1 MRHPASRFRI
11 GLHGKKSREG
21 LPNADFINPFL
32 SKEIAMR
39 TIIDYLKSISSVSTR
54 FRGRKASLAG
64 ALLLLGGAG
73 LCQAASVVTVTAQ
86 DLWNSQVIYTLET
99 NPIPSSG
106 CGDQTVTAPSVIEQT
121 TAAGT
126 VVYGFLFWDVNAQLH
141 SNPTVKFQPVCGEA
155 NRAIAVYWPTG
166 GGCAGCPP
174 PTVDSVVAYSLNDAK
189 IITGVTP
196 IVSASSG
203 WTSGS
208 SSVTPPSTI
217 EAAAELP
224 PYGKFKAWDV
234 LRAPDSTASSL
245 SLRAAGEVVVAFYGF
260 PDPDPC
266 QSLRNEIATAG
277 DSCVGDGLSPKAC
290 EAYLKYLNGELTACE
305 KTYGELAAPDLMLR

>member
-1 MRHPASRFRI
+1 M
-11 GLHGKKSREG
+11 K
-21 LPNADFINPFL
+21 
-32 SKEIAMR
+32 
-39 TIIDYLKSISSVSTR
+39 TIIHYLKSNSSVSSR
-54 FRGRKASLAG
+54 FRGRKASLAA

-73 LCQAASVVTVTAQ
+73 LCHAASVVTVTAQ
-86 DLWNSQVIYTLET
+86 NLWNSQVIYTLES

-106 CGDQTVTAPSVIEQT
+106 CGEQTVTAPSAVEQT
-121 TAAGT
+121 TKTGT

-141 SNPTVKFQPVCGEA
+141 TNPTVKFQPVCGEA
-155 NRAIAVYWPTG
+155 NSAIAVYWPT

-196 IVSASSG
+196 IASASSG
-203 WTSGS
+203 WTAGS

-217 EAAAELP
+217 EAVAELS

-234 LRAPDSTASSL
+234 LGAPYSTASSL
-245 SLRAAGEVVVAFYGF
+245 SLTAAGEVVMAFYGF

-266 QSLRNEIATAG
+266 QTLRNEAANAG
-277 DSCVGDGLSPKAC
+277 EYCAGDGLSPKAC
-290 EAYLKYLNGELTACE
+290 EAYVKYLNAELTACE
-305 KTYGELAAPDLMLR
+305 KTYGE

>member
-1 MRHPASRFRI
+1 MRRPASRFRI
-11 GLHGKKSREG
+11 GLHGKEVPRRTAERRFHQPIA
-21 LPNADFINPFL
+21 L
-32 SKEIAMR
+32 KEIAMR
-39 TIIDYLKSISSVSTR
+39 MIIDYLKSVSSVSTR
-54 FRGRKASLAG
+54 FRGRTASLAG

-86 DLWNSQVIYTLET
+86 NLWNSQVIYTLET
-99 NPIPSSG
+99 NPIPASG

-126 VVYGFLFWDVNAQLH
+126 VTYGFLFWDVNAQLH
-141 SNPTVKFQPVCGEA
+141 TNPTAKFQPVCGEA
-155 NRAIAVYWPTG
+155 NNAVAVYWPT

-196 IVSASSG
+196 IASASSG
-203 WTSGS
+203 WKAGS

-234 LRAPDSTASSL
+234 LGSPYTTSSSL
-245 SLRAAGEVVVAFYGF
+245 SLTTAGEVVVAFYGF

-266 QSLRNEIATAG
+266 QSLRNEIANAG
-277 DSCVGDGLSPKAC
+277 ESCVGDGLSPKAC
-290 EAYLKYLNGELTACE
+290 EALLKYLNGELTACE
-305 KTYGELAAPDLMLR
+305 KTYGE